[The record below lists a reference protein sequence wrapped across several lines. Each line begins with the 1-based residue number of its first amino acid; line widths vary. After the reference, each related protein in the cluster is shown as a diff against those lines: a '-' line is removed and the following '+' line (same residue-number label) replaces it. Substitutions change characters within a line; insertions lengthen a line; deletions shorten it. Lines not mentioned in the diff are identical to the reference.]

1 MNSIVN
7 DITEDQI
14 DTFTIPINASC
25 NEAIEAGICTIQG
38 KYDYNLQ
45 SFVAILLIN
54 TDFKDNF
61 VNLVYRLCICFSW
74 SWQPGQHWTV

>member
-7 DITEDQI
+7 DITEDQLV
-14 DTFTIPINASC
+14 TFTVPIYASC
-25 NEAIEAGICTIQG
+25 NESIEAGICTIQG
-38 KYDYNLQ
+38 KYDFNLQ

-61 VNLVYRLCICFSW
+61 VNFVYRLCICINW
-74 SWQPGQHWTV
+74 SCQPGG